1 MALFHQFAED
11 LEQQLSEPIPDS
23 VKADPVAY
31 EAFIRTHFERHLADS
46 SSQIGQRMQ
55 QTLDTN
61 RSLNERAG
69 RPLRLPRPR
78 EADEPGTRTS
88 HADRRRRRRP
98 GQRAA
103 ARQRPRRPRRQ
114 RPRLMASHPIVSIVS
129 VRVSVVSWR
138 GKNSLLPRDAHTT
151 KNRHVGRSCRSWLG
165 RGRVAGCPRRGLAQA
180 QRRDVGVGLGVE
192 RVLALVLRVV
202 LRVEGSVE
210 HVTRRRARKR
220 VVGAEA

>member
-69 RPLRLPRPR
+69 
-78 EADEPGTRTS
+78 
-88 HADRRRRRRP
+88 
-98 GQRAA
+98 
-103 ARQRPRRPRRQ
+103 
-114 RPRLMASHPIVSIVS
+114 
-129 VRVSVVSWR
+129 
-138 GKNSLLPRDAHTT
+138 
-151 KNRHVGRSCRSWLG
+151 GRSGFLDRVKRMNLG
-165 RGRVAGCPRRGLAQA
+165 RGRRTQIAV
-180 QRRDVGVGLGVE
+180 VGVDQGNAPLLANDHAAHDDSD
-192 RVLALVLRVV
+192 RV
-202 LRVEGSVE
+202 
-210 HVTRRRARKR
+210 
-220 VVGAEA
+220 